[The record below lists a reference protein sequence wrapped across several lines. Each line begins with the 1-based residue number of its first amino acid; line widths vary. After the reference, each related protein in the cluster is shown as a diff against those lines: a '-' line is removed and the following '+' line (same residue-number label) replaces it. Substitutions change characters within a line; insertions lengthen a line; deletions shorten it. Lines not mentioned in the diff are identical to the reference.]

1 MVDIQK
7 LFYTEEH
14 EWVDLLEDNKVR
26 IGITQFAVD
35 SLGDIVYVEL
45 PELESTYRFDDEFA
59 IVESVKSTSGIYT
72 PFPGTVTAINESLV
86 DEPELL
92 NEDPYEKGWLI
103 EVTLDDAADTSA
115 LMDLQ
120 AYEVFTAED

>member
-1 MVDIQK
+1 MEDIQK

-14 EWVDLLEDNKVR
+14 EWVELLEDNKVR

-45 PELESTYRFDDEFA
+45 PELDSTYRFDDEFA
-59 IVESVKSTSGIYT
+59 VVESVKSTSGIYT
-72 PFPGTVTAINESLV
+72 PFSGTVTAINESLV

-103 EVTLDDAADTSA
+103 EVTLDDAANTSA

>member
-72 PFPGTVTAINESLV
+72 PFSGTVTAINESLV